1 MKNSHEVLKDVIS
14 IRGAK
19 AVAAEM
25 GLSQSMIYK
34 WCQPS
39 ERPDDSGA
47 DNPLDR
53 VIGLYSITE
62 EAEPIEWLCEQTDSF
77 RVRNPQAE
85 PCLISSLVLENTQV
99 MLKEYSE
106 VLEAVMESYA
116 DKNHI
121 DLDGAKRI
129 RKEWEDLK
137 RAGEQFVFGCEQG
150 IFNSSEKG

>member
-1 MKNSHEVLKDVIS
+1 
-14 IRGAK
+14 
-19 AVAAEM
+19 
-25 GLSQSMIYK
+25 
-34 WCQPS
+34 
-39 ERPDDSGA
+39 
-47 DNPLDR
+47 
-53 VIGLYSITE
+53 
-62 EAEPIEWLCEQTDSF
+62 
-77 RVRNPQAE
+77 
-85 PCLISSLVLENTQV
+85 V

-137 RAGEQFVFGCEQG
+137 RTGEQFVFGCEQG